1 MENFR
6 TVHEFYAIGDEGT
19 FKSLERD
26 VESGNQYGR
35 FIKHLEEQVIE
46 PQEYGK
52 GHLHVQV
59 CTNGKRK
66 WYAIH
71 QLVAEAWIDNPNDY
85 TVVHHK
91 DFNPKNNKVEN
102 LIWMDRGEHQAL
114 HNKLRKKE
122 TN

>member
-6 TVHEFYAIGDEGT
+6 IIHEFYAISDEGT

-59 CTNGKRK
+59 CINGKRK

-71 QLVAEAWIDNPNDY
+71 QLVAEAFLENPNGY

-91 DFNPKNNKVEN
+91 DLNPQNNKVEN
-102 LIWMDRGEHQAL
+102 LCWMDRSEHQAL